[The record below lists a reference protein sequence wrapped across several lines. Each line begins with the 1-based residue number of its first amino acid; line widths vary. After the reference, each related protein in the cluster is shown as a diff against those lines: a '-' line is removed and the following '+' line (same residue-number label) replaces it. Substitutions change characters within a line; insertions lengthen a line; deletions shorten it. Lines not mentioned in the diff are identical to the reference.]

1 VNYRQ
6 ISENLYFL
14 LNAGARSPYESI
26 DYQRATLHRLILE
39 KIGELAAGWLMSL
52 TFLNRYPNFNR

>member
-26 DYQRATLHRLILE
+26 DYQRSTVHRPIIE
-39 KIGELAAGWLMSL
+39 RIGELAAGWLMSL
-52 TFLNRYPNFNR
+52 NFF